1 MQNGVLKNEQEVK
14 SSSKYTTPN
23 LQNALSLVDLI
34 SKQKNGLSLPE
45 MIQQT
50 GVPKSTLFR
59 ICSTLMES
67 GYLMKDD
74 DTGHFIL
81 TRKFLRIGLAALG
94 EESLIEKALA
104 PMRELRD
111 AVNET
116 VLLGTLMEKD
126 VALLEQV
133 IGNHPFTFFIKPGK
147 HFVMHAS
154 APGKAL
160 LAFLKEE
167 DRETIFS
174 KIEMIPYNE
183 RTITSRE
190 AMMKEIEDIR
200 QKGYAVDRAEEMD
213 GIHCVAA
220 PVFDQHRHPLAVI
233 WTTGPSARLTEAQFE
248 MVGREVMECA
258 HRISVRFGYNV

>member
-1 MQNGVLKNEQEVK
+1 MEPEVK
-14 SSSKYTTPN
+14 SSSKYIIPN

-34 SKQKNGLSLPE
+34 SKHKNGMSLAE

-59 ICSTLMES
+59 ICTTLMES
-67 GYLMKDD
+67 GYLMKDEE
-74 DTGHFIL
+74 TGNFVL

-116 VLLGTLMEKD
+116 VLLGTLMEND

-160 LAFLKEE
+160 LAFLKDE

-174 KIEMIPYNE
+174 KIEMVPYNE
-183 RTITSRE
+183 RTIITRE
-190 AMMKEIEDIR
+190 AMMKEIDDIR
-200 QKGYAVDRAEEMD
+200 QMGYAVDRAEEMD

-248 MVGREVMECA
+248 AVGQAVMECA
-258 HRISVRFGYNV
+258 HKISVRFGYNV